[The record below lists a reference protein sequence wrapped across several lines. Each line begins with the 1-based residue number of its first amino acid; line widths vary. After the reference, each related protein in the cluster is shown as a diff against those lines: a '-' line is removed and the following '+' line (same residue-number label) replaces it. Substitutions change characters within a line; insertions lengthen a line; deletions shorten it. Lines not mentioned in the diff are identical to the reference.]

1 MKHFSFE
8 KNRIYEL
15 FINKKLVSKKRI
27 DETMSQNYLYEH
39 PKLETNYIEDG
50 FAKFESIIFPI
61 IDELIEKME
70 SNYENGKSITEYV
83 ETIKR
88 IIPFALLFYFRSG
101 ALLKEYSMDANEPKI
116 IRVER
121 MLQNILNLEYIL
133 GLTGTIWN
141 AYECGIIVDEK
152 ERFLLSDQYV
162 STVALKFKNRFSNA
176 SNRQIGMIET
186 MILIPLSSRFYIAFF
201 SGNKPDYIKKDQFSV
216 LNDEEVENIND
227 VIYQNSYVKCV
238 GKYEDELHRVK
249 DISVESTDPTK
260 CIMQYSDGTIQDRIL
275 KREVFMYDAD
285 KDMNQHYVEYMV
297 TYTQKIRGKVGRN
310 DKCICGSGKKYK
322 KCCMAKYEAAAH
334 VMQGIKNPKSVD
346 YTLKGAVF
354 TEESVLEYKGPEGEI
369 TNEKDKPILNE
380 IKKIM
385 NEDLKKR

>member
-1 MKHFSFE
+1 M
-8 KNRIYEL
+8 
-15 FINKKLVSKKRI
+15 
-27 DETMSQNYLYEH
+27 
-39 PKLETNYIEDG
+39 
-50 FAKFESIIFPI
+50 
-61 IDELIEKME
+61 
-70 SNYENGKSITEYV
+70 
-83 ETIKR
+83 
-88 IIPFALLFYFRSG
+88 
-101 ALLKEYSMDANEPKI
+101 
-116 IRVER
+116 
-121 MLQNILNLEYIL
+121 
-133 GLTGTIWN
+133 
-141 AYECGIIVDEK
+141 
-152 ERFLLSDQYV
+152 
-162 STVALKFKNRFSNA
+162 
-176 SNRQIGMIET
+176 
-186 MILIPLSSRFYIAFF
+186 
-201 SGNKPDYIKKDQFSV
+201 
-216 LNDEEVENIND
+216 
-227 VIYQNSYVKCV
+227 KCV

-334 VMQGIKNPKSVD
+334 VMQGIENPKSVD

-369 TNEKDKPILNE
+369 TNEKDKSILNE